1 MLQCVVYNMKCF
13 QQIVPPVADRK
24 RTLLKKKLNIKNY
37 DEAQG
42 RRIEDAVQTFVKTRA
57 LKRAKSESLEDKKP
71 EVI

>member
-1 MLQCVVYNMKCF
+1 MLQCVVYNMKWF

-42 RRIEDAVQTFVKTRA
+42 RQTEDAVRTFVKTRA